1 LEKIR
6 IIKENLKMESSDE
19 IIFIALGMLIV
30 IFAGTLALRLGI
42 SLRD

>member
-1 LEKIR
+1 
-6 IIKENLKMESSDE
+6 MESSKE
-19 IIFIALGMLIV
+19 IIFIGLGLLIV

>member
-1 LEKIR
+1 
-6 IIKENLKMESSDE
+6 MESSQQ
-19 IIFIALGMLIV
+19 IVLMVLGLLIV